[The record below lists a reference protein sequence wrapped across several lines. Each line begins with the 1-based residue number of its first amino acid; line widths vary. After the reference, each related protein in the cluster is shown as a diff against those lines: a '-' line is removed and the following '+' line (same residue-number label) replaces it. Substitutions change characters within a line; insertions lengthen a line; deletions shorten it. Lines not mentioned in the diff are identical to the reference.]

1 MATNQDPPA
10 RRVLPYRTARLE
22 DHFSLGKELGKDQF
36 GTAYLCTHEAAQEL
50 YACKSIPKWK
60 LLCWENRKD
69 VRMEIYIMHHLS
81 EHPNVVQIKGTINQ
95 QGHFSEH
102 EAAKVIKMIVGAVE
116 ACHSAGVMH
125 RDVKPE
131 NLLFVTTEDDA
142 KLNLID
148 FGLSVFCKPGGLIG
162 IFAISF
168 LGVIVVELEIQ
179 DYR

>member
-1 MATNQDPPA
+1 
-10 RRVLPYRTARLE
+10 
-22 DHFSLGKELGKDQF
+22 
-36 GTAYLCTHEAAQEL
+36 
-50 YACKSIPKWK
+50 
-60 LLCWENRKD
+60 
-69 VRMEIYIMHHLS
+69 MHHLS
-81 EHPNVVQIKGTINQ
+81 EHPNVVQIKGTYEDSTSVHTAMELCGGGELFDRINQ

-179 DYR
+179 DELI